1 MQFVT
6 TPTCSR
12 IRIPTLGPKLQ
23 PGRIPY
29 SYSGTKITARC
40 KWTHPLL
47 FQKKS
52 QMFFFFLDLGKGSFS
67 LLKELLVVCQLL
79 AQPVVFCTQSLHLS
93 LQLLLVSLQYVDVGR
108 QCQHQ
113 LGKWEGTGCKGQVC
127 GWCVGVYWWWGK
139 KGGSINS
146 ERKYLR
152 KYYQSA
158 ESSKSQKPL
167 IQSQRCLI
175 GQLLF
180 IYFSHNGTSRG
191 TRCTNVLR
199 LQGSSGGLPHC

>member
-1 MQFVT
+1 
-6 TPTCSR
+6 
-12 IRIPTLGPKLQ
+12 
-23 PGRIPY
+23 
-29 SYSGTKITARC
+29 
-40 KWTHPLL
+40 
-47 FQKKS
+47 
-52 QMFFFFLDLGKGSFS
+52 MFFFFLDLGKGSFS

-167 IQSQRCLI
+167 IQSRSALSANFY
-175 GQLLF
+175 LF
-180 IYFSHNGTSRG
+180 IEHILANTRSHLLCWEDVYWDDQDLETAI
-191 TRCTNVLR
+191 
-199 LQGSSGGLPHC
+199 SSMKSLDCS